1 MSGNSG
7 WRWKEQRKAS
17 LEILRQ
23 LGLGKVTMADRI
35 QEEVTQFLKALHDT
49 QGAPVDVAEMTH
61 VSISNNICSILFG
74 QRFEYG
80 DPAFARYLN
89 IVADNLKTAGGER
102 TLGWWLVGWL
112 VGWSLVNLDPQSV
125 MIIIIMQI
133 CKAPTLR
140 LKVLKL
146 YFGWPAVLL
155 VSSTG
160 WIVRQLREMR
170 LSGML
175 FFFFLFSL

>member
-1 MSGNSG
+1 MVCVCVCVCLSVCLSAQTAGDALFSLVLGVSGNSG

-102 TLGWWLVGWL
+102 ILGWWLVGWL
-112 VGWSLVNLDPQSV
+112 VGWLVPCEPRSSV
-125 MIIIIMQI
+125 YNDNNNNGN
-133 CKAPTLR
+133 
-140 LKVLKL
+140 V
-146 YFGWPAVLL
+146 
-155 VSSTG
+155 
-160 WIVRQLREMR
+160 
-170 LSGML
+170 
-175 FFFFLFSL
+175 